1 MIKPNCD
8 TEELIENW
16 TLLPQELELTKKKIG
31 GNQIGFA
38 LLLKHFQLFAYFPED
53 KSSISQ
59 VVISYIASQVNLPGS
74 SYSDYDWQGRSAKV
88 YRVEIRCLFNFKV
101 ASVQDSEEM
110 VTWLIEEILPDEQKN
125 EAIRELVYQRFR
137 ELRLEPLTKPQVE
150 RLIKRAI
157 ALYETDFQEQIL
169 DKLTP
174 EMTEQI
180 NILLSTEETE
190 SDESA
195 EQSGKKIKMS
205 DFAFLKTDPGAV
217 GLGSF
222 LTEIEKLKRIR
233 AVGLPT
239 NLFEGKSP
247 KLVKTYRHRAATE
260 TPYLLRQH
268 PPAIRYT
275 LMLAFCVQRSQE
287 ITDNLIEIL
296 TTIIKRIDNR
306 AEKRINQELIEE
318 FKKVSGKTGLLY
330 RIAEVS
336 IAEPSGTIERV
347 IFPVVSLKTFKD
359 LVAEYKATG
368 LAYKRRVHNVMRASF
383 ANHYRRMIPQLLE
396 LLEFRSNND
405 LHRPVI
411 EALELLKKYAHSKA
425 RYYDSTEEIPINGVL
440 KAGAK
445 EILMETDSDGN
456 ERINRINYEICV
468 LKALRERLCCKEIW
482 VVGANRYRNPD
493 DDLPT
498 DFETKRQVY
507 YQALTLPEDVETF
520 ISGLQQQMEEGL
532 EKLDKGMPR
541 NKGVTI
547 GGKGNKGL
555 IRLSPFDAAP
565 DPINLRQLKGE
576 INRLWH
582 KTSLLDILKETD
594 LRVDFT
600 RSFKSMGTREI
611 LDRETLQKRLLLCLF
626 GMGTNTGLKRI
637 NTGIDGE
644 NYQDLIYVRRRYIHK
659 DQLRSA
665 IAEIVNATFEIRLP
679 HIWGEGTTTCASD
692 SKHFGAWE
700 QNLMTQYHLRYGGR
714 GVMIYWHVEKN
725 STCIYSQLKTCSSS
739 EVSAMI
745 DGVLRHCTSMEVKKN
760 YVDSHGQSEVAF
772 AFTHL
777 LGFQLMPRL
786 KRIKV
791 QKLYRPHAGQ
801 ANAYPNLEPVMTRP
815 INWDLIRQQYDQMVK
830 YATALRLGTAETEAI
845 LKRFS
850 KNPFK
855 HPTYLAL
862 MELGRVIKT
871 IFLCQYLDSS
881 AIRREINEG
890 LNVVERWNGV
900 NNFIFYGKGGE
911 FASNRLES
919 QELSVL
925 SLHLLQICLVYVNT
939 LMIQSVLAQKHWQ
952 KRLTARD
959 LQAITP
965 LIFGHV
971 NPYGL
976 FKLDMKERIERLTQP
991 LVA

>member
-1 MIKPNCD
+1 MVKQNWD

-16 TLLPQELELTKKKIG
+16 TLLPQELELAKKKVG

-53 KSSISQ
+53 QSSISQ
-59 VVISYIASQVNLPGS
+59 IIISYIASQVNLPES

-88 YRVEIRCLFNFKV
+88 YRVEIRRLFNFKV

-110 VTWLIEEILPDEQKN
+110 VTWLIDEILPDEQKN
-125 EAIRELVYQRFR
+125 EAIKELVYQRFR
-137 ELRLEPLTKPQVE
+137 ELQLEPLTKLQVE
-150 RLIKRAI
+150 RLI
-157 ALYETDFQEQIL
+157 
-169 DKLTP
+169 
-174 EMTEQI
+174 
-180 NILLSTEETE
+180 
-190 SDESA
+190 
-195 EQSGKKIKMS
+195 
-205 DFAFLKTDPGAV
+205 
-217 GLGSF
+217 
-222 LTEIEKLKRIR
+222 
-233 AVGLPT
+233 
-239 NLFEGKSP
+239 
-247 KLVKTYRHRAATE
+247 
-260 TPYLLRQH
+260 
-268 PPAIRYT
+268 
-275 LMLAFCVQRSQE
+275 
-287 ITDNLIEIL
+287 
-296 TTIIKRIDNR
+296 
-306 AEKRINQELIEE
+306 
-318 FKKVSGKTGLLY
+318 
-330 RIAEVS
+330 
-336 IAEPSGTIERV
+336 
-347 IFPVVSLKTFKD
+347 
-359 LVAEYKATG
+359 
-368 LAYKRRVHNVMRASF
+368 
-383 ANHYRRMIPQLLE
+383 
-396 LLEFRSNND
+396 
-405 LHRPVI
+405 
-411 EALELLKKYAHSKA
+411 
-425 RYYDSTEEIPINGVL
+425 
-440 KAGAK
+440 
-445 EILMETDSDGN
+445 
-456 ERINRINYEICV
+456 
-468 LKALRERLCCKEIW
+468 
-482 VVGANRYRNPD
+482 
-493 DDLPT
+493 
-498 DFETKRQVY
+498 
-507 YQALTLPEDVETF
+507 
-520 ISGLQQQMEEGL
+520 
-532 EKLDKGMPR
+532 
-541 NKGVTI
+541 
-547 GGKGNKGL
+547 
-555 IRLSPFDAAP
+555 
-565 DPINLRQLKGE
+565 LKGE
-576 INRLWH
+576 INRLWY

-600 RSFKSMGTREI
+600 RKFKSMGTREI

-692 SKHFGAWE
+692 SKHFPAWE
-700 QNLMTQYHLRYGGR
+700 QNLITQYHLRYGGR

-745 DGVLRHCTSMEVKKN
+745 NGVLKHCTSMEVQKN

-786 KRIKV
+786 KRIKM

-801 ANAYPNLEPVMTRP
+801 TDAYPNLEPVMARP

-871 IFLCQYLDSS
+871 IFLCQYLDSE
-881 AIRREINEG
+881 AVRREINEG

-900 NNFIFYGKGGE
+900 NEFIFYGKGGE

-925 SLHLLQICLVYVNT
+925 SLHLLQICLVYINT
-939 LMIQSVLAQKHWQ
+939 LMIQSVLSQKHWQ

-965 LIFGHV
+965 LIYSHV

-976 FKLDMKERIERLTQP
+976 FKLDMKERIERLSQP

>member
-1 MIKPNCD
+1 MVKLNWD

-16 TLLPQELELTKKKIG
+16 TLLPQELELVKKKIG

-38 LLLKHFQLFAYFPED
+38 LLLKHFQLFACFPED
-53 KSSISQ
+53 KSSISNQ
-59 VVISYIASQVNLPGS
+59 VISYIASQVNPS
-74 SYSDYDWQGRSAKV
+74 ENSYSDYDWQGRSAKV
-88 YRVEIRCLFNFKV
+88 YRVEIRRLFNFRV
-101 ASVQDSEEM
+101 VTVQDSEQM
-110 VTWLIEEILPDEQKN
+110 SNWLIEEILPNEQKI
-125 EAIRELVYQRFR
+125 ESLHEIVYQRFR
-137 ELRLEPLTKPQVE
+137 ELQIEPPTQGRVE
-150 RLIKRAI
+150 RLIKSAI
-157 ALYETDFQEQIL
+157 ASHETDFCQQTL
-169 DKLTP
+169 DKLT
-174 EMTEQI
+174 EENIEQI
-180 NILLSTEETE
+180 DILLSTEETE
-190 SDESA
+190 NDESV
-195 EQSGKKIKMS
+195 EQSGKKIKIS

-217 GLGSF
+217 GLESF
-222 LTEIEKLKRIR
+222 LTEISKLKCIR
-233 AVGLPT
+233 AVDLPN
-239 NLFEGKSP
+239 NLFESRSS
-247 KLVKTYRHRAATE
+247 KLVKTYRQRATTE

-268 PPAIRYT
+268 PRAIRYT
-275 LMLAFCVQRSQE
+275 LMAAFCIQRSQE

-306 AEKRINQELIEE
+306 AEKRINQQLIEE

-336 IAEPSGTIERV
+336 IAEPNGIIEQV
-347 IFPVVSLKTFKD
+347 IFPVVSLKTLKD
-359 LVAEYKATG
+359 LVAEYKGTG
-368 LAYKRRVHNVMRASF
+368 LAYKRRVHNVIRASF
-383 ANHYRRMIPQLLE
+383 AGHYRRMIPQLLE

-425 RYYDSTEEIPINGVL
+425 RYYDSSEEIPIDEVL
-440 KAGAK
+440 KVGAK
-445 EILMETDSDGN
+445 EILLETDSDGN

-498 DFETKRQVY
+498 DFEIKRQIY

-520 ISGLQQQMEEGL
+520 ISDLQQQMSLGL
-532 EKLDKGMPR
+532 EKLDKGMPK
-541 NKGVTI
+541 NKSVTI
-547 GGKGNKGL
+547 VTQGNKGL
-555 IRLSPFDAAP
+555 IKLSPFDAAP
-565 DPINLRQLKGE
+565 EPVNIKQLKGE
-576 INRLWH
+576 IDRLWH

-600 RSFKSMGTREI
+600 RNFKSMGTREI
-611 LDRETLQKRLLLCLF
+611 LDREILQKRLLLCLF

-644 NYQDLIYVRRRYIHK
+644 NYQDLLYVRRRYLQK

-665 IAEIVNATFEIRLP
+665 IASVVNATFEIRLP
-679 HIWGEGTTTCASD
+679 QIWGEGTTTCASD

-700 QNLMTQYHLRYGGR
+700 QNLITQYHLRYGGR

-745 DGVLRHCTSMEVKKN
+745 NGVLKHCTSMEVKKN

-791 QKLYRPHAGQ
+791 QKLYRPHTGQ
-801 ANAYPNLEPVMTRP
+801 ADAYPNLEPVMTRP

-871 IFLCQYLDSS
+871 IFLCQYLDSE

-900 NNFIFYGKGGE
+900 NEFIFYGKGGE

-939 LMIQSVLAQKHWQ
+939 LMIQSVLRQEHWRY
-952 KRLTARD
+952 RLTARD

-976 FKLDMKERIERLTQP
+976 FKLDMKERIEKLSQP